1 MMAKKLIG
9 LYGGTF
15 DPFHL
20 GHLNLALEI
29 REKKGLD
36 EVWFCLAKIN
46 PHKLNGKTPVS
57 AEHRLK
63 ILQLAL
69 EGIPGYKILDI
80 EIKREGPSY
89 TIDTLRYL
97 LDKEDTK
104 NSFALIIGQDSVQDF
119 FHWRD
124 AEEIVRLVPL
134 YVGSRKCNIAPGELK
149 GSPVIC
155 QALIEGWTPTR
166 VMEISA
172 TEVRQRLNQG
182 LYCGHLIPKESLDYI
197 YKNQLYYTR

>member
-1 MMAKKLIG
+1 MKKQLIG

-15 DPFHL
+15 DPIHL

-29 REKKGLD
+29 REKKRLD
-36 EVWFCLAKIN
+36 KVWFCLAKIN
-46 PHKLNGKTPVS
+46 PHKRDEKPPVS
-57 AEHRLK
+57 VEHRLK

-69 EGIPGYKILDI
+69 EGIPGFEILDI

-97 LDKEDTK
+97 LEKEGAK
-104 NSFALIIGQDSVQDF
+104 NSFALIIGEDSVHDF
-119 FHWRD
+119 FRWRD
-124 AEEIVRLVPL
+124 AEEIARLVPL
-134 YVGSRKCNIAPGELK
+134 YVGSRKCEIPSGELK
-149 GSPVIC
+149 GNPVIC
-155 QALIEGWTPTR
+155 QALLEGWTPTR

-172 TEVRQRLNQG
+172 TEVRQRLKQG

-197 YKNQLYYTR
+197 HKNRLYLSHE